1 MKVKGTLAKMAR
13 GEMVRWMAEEQI
25 EDIRRLREFS
35 RLNYRFQEDLSSD
48 MEYVFVGDGVK

>member
-1 MKVKGTLAKMAR
+1 
-13 GEMVRWMAEEQI
+13 MVRWMAEEQI